1 MSTDP
6 FRQGRYG
13 GKRAVYGSG
22 KVVTMSP
29 VSASTTRVLNAAL
42 ERKIMSAE
50 EAAGLIRSGDQVGM
64 SGFTGSGYPKT
75 VPVQLAKRISE
86 AHFRGEKFQVSV
98 FTGAST
104 GPELDGALA
113 MAGGIHLRL
122 PYQSDPETRKRINSG
137 EMEYMDIH
145 LSHVAQ
151 FVEYGFLGKLDVA
164 LIEVTA
170 VLEDGRLIPSSSI
183 GNNKTWI
190 DQAERVILEVNAWQ
204 PMALEGMHDIYYGL
218 EAPPNRGP
226 IPLTSAGQRIGSPYL
241 QVDPKKVAAIVLT
254 DSPDRNSAFKA
265 PDEASK
271 KIAGHILEFLSWE
284 VKKGRMPANLL
295 PLQSGVGNIANAV
308 LFGLEEGPFEGLTS
322 YTEVIQ
328 DGMIRLLKSGKLA
341 SASATAFS
349 LSPEMLTE
357 VNAHMASYR
366 DRIVLRPQ
374 EISNHP
380 EIIRRL
386 GVIAMNG
393 MIEADIYGNVN
404 STHVMGSRIQNGIGG
419 SGDFARNGYLSIF
432 MAPSL
437 AQKGA
442 ISTIVP
448 MVSHIDHTE
457 HDVQVVVTE
466 QGLADLRGLSP
477 RQRAHLI
484 IEKCAHPDF
493 KPLLADY
500 LDRAERLSYGK
511 HTPHLLTESLSW
523 HQRYLRCGQMKP
535 KQEN

>member
-1 MSTDP
+1 M
-6 FRQGRYG
+6 
-13 GKRAVYGSG
+13 AI
-22 KVVTMSP
+22 VTHTS
-29 VSASTTRVLNAAL
+29 TRVLNPNL
-42 ERKIMSAE
+42 IQKIMSAE
-50 EAAGLIRSGDQVGM
+50 EAAALIRSGDQVGM
-64 SGFTGSGYPKT
+64 SGFTGSGYPKA
-75 VPVQLAKRISE
+75 VPVELARRI
-86 AHFRGEKFQVSV
+86 ADANFRGQKFQVSV

-122 PYQSDPETRKRINSG
+122 PYQSDPETRKRINAG
-137 EMEYMDIH
+137 EMDYMDIH

-151 FVEYGFLGKLDVA
+151 FVVYGFLGKLDVA

-183 GNNKTWI
+183 GNNKTWV
-190 DQAERVILEVNAWQ
+190 DQADRIILEVNSWQ
-204 PMALEGMHDIYYGL
+204 PVALEGMHDIYYGL
-218 EAPPNRGP
+218 EAPPKRGP
-226 IPLTSAGQRIGSPYL
+226 IPLLRPGQRIGSPYL
-241 QVDPKKVAAIVLT
+241 EVPADKVVAIVLT
-254 DSPDRNSAFKA
+254 DAPDRNSAFKA
-265 PDEASK
+265 PDEASRR
-271 KIAGHILEFLSWE
+271 IAGHILEFLSWE
-284 VKKGRMPANLL
+284 VQKSRMPANLL

-308 LFGLEEGPFEGLTS
+308 LFGLEEGKFEDLTS

-328 DGMIRLLKSGKLA
+328 DGMIRLLKSGKLTC
-341 SASATAFS
+341 ASATAFS

-357 VNAHMASYR
+357 VNANMSSYR

-404 STHVMGSRIQNGIGG
+404 STHVRGSRIQNGIGG

-432 MAPSL
+432 MAPST
-437 AQKGA
+437 AQRGT

-448 MVSHIDHTE
+448 MVSHVDHTE

-477 RQRAHLI
+477 RQRAHLV
-484 IEKCAHPDF
+484 IEKCASPDY
-493 KPLLADY
+493 KPLLLDY
-500 LDRAERLSYGK
+500 LARAEKLSYGK
-511 HTPHLLTESLSW
+511 HTPHLLTESLGW
-523 HQRYLRCGQMKP
+523 HNRYLRSGKMRP
-535 KQEN
+535 SEEN

>member
-1 MSTDP
+1 
-6 FRQGRYG
+6 
-13 GKRAVYGSG
+13 
-22 KVVTMSP
+22 
-29 VSASTTRVLNAAL
+29 LNSKLAQ
-42 ERKIMSAE
+42 KIMSAN
-50 EAAGLIRSGDQVGM
+50 EAASLIRSGDQVGM
-64 SGFTGSGYPKT
+64 SGFTGSGYPKA
-75 VPVQLAKRISE
+75 VPIELARHIAE
-86 AHFRGEKFQVSV
+86 ANLRGQKFQVSV

-113 MAGGIHLRL
+113 MAGGIQLRL
-122 PYQSDPETRKRINSG
+122 PYQSDPETRKRINAG

-164 LIEVTA
+164 LIEVAA
-170 VLEDGRLIPSSSI
+170 VLEDGRLLPSSSI

-190 DQAERVILEVNAWQ
+190 DQAQRVILEVNAWQ
-204 PMALEGMHDIYYGL
+204 PAALEGMHDIYYGL
-218 EAPPNRGP
+218 QPPPNRGP
-226 IPLTSAGQRIGSPYL
+226 IPLVSVGQRIGSPYL
-241 QVDPKKVAAIVLT
+241 EVAPEKVVAIVLT

-265 PDEASK
+265 PDTASRR
-271 KIAGHILEFLSWE
+271 IAAHILEFLDWE
-284 VKKGRMPANLL
+284 VKKGRMPQNLL

-308 LFGLEEGPFEGLTS
+308 LFGLEEGHFENLTS

-341 SASATAFS
+341 YASATAFS
-349 LSPEMLTE
+349 LSPDMLTE
-357 VNAHMASYR
+357 VNENMAGYR
-366 DRIVLRPQ
+366 ERIVLRPQ

-432 MAPSL
+432 MASST
-437 AQKGA
+437 AQKGT

-448 MVSHIDHTE
+448 MVSHVDHTE
-457 HDVQVVVTE
+457 HDVQVIVTE

-477 RQRAHLI
+477 RQRAQLI
-484 IEKCAHPDF
+484 IEKCSNPDY
-493 KPLLADY
+493 KPMLLDY
-500 LDRAERLSYGK
+500 LSRAERLSYGR
-511 HTPHLLTESLSW
+511 HTPHLLSESLGW
-523 HQRYLRCGQMKP
+523 HKRYLRTGNMRP
-535 KQEN
+535 EEAD